1 MEKKQREAQMVS
13 EWRKE
18 RHARE
23 DQEVNRM
30 LKNIEESNNLRL
42 IKVFFSIQFFLTIL
56 SVVRKITIL
65 AQPR

>member
-1 MEKKQREAQMVS
+1 MAAELEKKQREALMVS

-30 LKNIEESNNLRL
+30 LKNIEESNKLRL
-42 IKVFFSIQFFLTIL
+42 IKVFFNIQF
-56 SVVRKITIL
+56 SAAK
-65 AQPR
+65 AA

>member
-30 LKNIEESNNLRL
+30 LKNIEESNKLRL
-42 IKVFFSIQFFLTIL
+42 IKVSNIFIF
-56 SVVRKITIL
+56 
-65 AQPR
+65 

>member
-1 MEKKQREAQMVS
+1 MAAELEKKQREAQMVS

-30 LKNIEESNNLRL
+30 LKNIEESNKLRL
-42 IKVFFSIQFFLTIL
+42 IKVFFNIQFSAALFTQGLL
-56 SVVRKITIL
+56 N
-65 AQPR
+65 